1 MAGGDSIIV
10 VGAGHIGLACAHY
23 LQRDGHSVTVIDQG
37 TVGGACSHAN
47 CGFLVPDHV
56 LPLTS
61 PEAPAKA
68 LLSLFN
74 PRAAFRVKPQL
85 RPELLRWMFE
95 FGRRCTHRQMLATAK
110 VLEALLE
117 ASAAEHRSLLS
128 EPGIEADWHQDGLLF
143 VFQTE
148 RALGKF
154 ADTDALLTREFGVT
168 ARYIDS
174 TGLADLEPA
183 LRDGL
188 AGGYFYEIDGHL
200 RPDRLNTSW
209 AKLSRQRGVEFIE
222 HCRLEGIDVLNGR
235 IDGLDTSAGRM
246 TADRYVFAA
255 GAWSRRWEDSLECRL
270 PVEPGK
276 GYSVTMSRPD
286 VMPVFPMLMPE
297 KHIGVTPFSDGLRIA
312 SMMEFAGFDDRIPE
326 FRIRQLQDS
335 ARPYLKEPVGPTI
348 EEKWYGWRPM
358 TWDSLPIIGRLP
370 AIDNGL
376 VATGHNMLGLTLSP
390 VTGKIIA
397 DLVAER
403 ETGLPLDAV
412 SPSRFG

>member
-1 MAGGDSIIV
+1 MAGGDSIII
-10 VGAGHIGLACAHY
+10 VGAGHVGLACAHY
-23 LQRDGHSVTVIDQG
+23 LRRDGHNVTVIDQG

-56 LPLTS
+56 LPLTT

-68 LLSLFN
+68 LRSLFN

-110 VLEALLE
+110 VLEPLLE

-128 EPGIEADWHQDGLLF
+128 EPGIDADWHQEGLLF

-168 ARYIDS
+168 ARYVDS
-174 TGLADLEPA
+174 ADLAAVEPA

-188 AGGYFYEIDGHL
+188 AGGYLYDVDGHL
-200 RPDRLNTSW
+200 RPDRLNASW

-222 HCRLEGIDVLNGR
+222 HCRLEGIDTLNRR
-235 IDGLDTSAGRM
+235 IEGLDTSEGRM
-246 TADRYVFAA
+246 TADRYVFAT
-255 GAWSRRWEDSLECRL
+255 GAWSRRWEDSLGCRL

-286 VMPVFPMLMPE
+286 TMPALPMLMPE
-297 KHIGVTPFSDGLRIA
+297 AHIGVTPFSDGLRIG
-312 SMMEFAGFDDRIPE
+312 SMMEFAGFDDRIPD

-335 ARPYLKEPVGPTI
+335 ARPYLKEPLGPTV
-348 EEKWYGWRPM
+348 EQTWFGWRPM

-370 AIDNGL
+370 ALDNGL
-376 VATGHNMLGLTLSP
+376 VATGHNMLGLTLSA

-403 ETGLPLDAV
+403 ETRLPLEAV